1 MVSSPKRGSKVDLD
15 SNASLSERQ
24 NRKMP
29 TLMKI
34 EISTHF
40 QTFFLAT
47 HCAWYDNHWVI
58 SFKLNFFYKMT
69 DQHRATHSY
78 ALSNPRD
85 SSACYVAKSES
96 SVELFMG
103 QARIFNAA

>member
-29 TLMKI
+29 PLMKI

-47 HCAWYDNHWVI
+47 HCA
-58 SFKLNFFYKMT
+58 
-69 DQHRATHSY
+69 
-78 ALSNPRD
+78 
-85 SSACYVAKSES
+85 
-96 SVELFMG
+96 
-103 QARIFNAA
+103 